1 MKNGTFFLEQEN
13 FDGLLPILWTGHTGV
28 RRRGSWGAGLA
39 CVGRRAGVRGAL
51 GWRAWDARQGRWR
64 TRRRRLGRGAG
75 GHAGGRRAGAR
86 GAQAGRQQRARHGA
100 GGRAGA
106 RQGERARGWAH
117 GARGARPTGS
127 TGAQPVRAGWA
138 SWARL
143 GFLCTLTRFF
153 GPVRLGSF
161 LSHQM
166 NTVHCKIN
174 FFKKKK
180 KKFIKFK

>member
-1 MKNGTFFLEQEN
+1 MGYCPFC
-13 FDGLLPILWTGHTGV
+13 GLGILACAGV
-28 RRRGSWGAGLA
+28 GAGAQGWRAWGAGLA
-39 CVGRRAGVRGAL
+39 CVGRWAGVRG
-51 GWRAWDARQGRWR
+51 
-64 TRRRRLGRGAG
+64 TLGRGAG
-75 GHAGGRRAGAR
+75 GRAGGRRAGAR
-86 GAQAGRQQRARHGA
+86 GAQAGRQQRALHGA

-117 GARGARPTGS
+117 GARGARPAGS

-180 KKFIKFK
+180 FY